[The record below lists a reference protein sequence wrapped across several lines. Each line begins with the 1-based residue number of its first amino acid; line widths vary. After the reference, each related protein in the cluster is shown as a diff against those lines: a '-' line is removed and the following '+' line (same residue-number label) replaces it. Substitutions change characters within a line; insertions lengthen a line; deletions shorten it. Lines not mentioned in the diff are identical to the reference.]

1 MKRINYGDLEA
12 FVAIARTGSFR
23 KAAAERGISGPAM
36 SQALRNIE
44 EQLGVRLLNRTTRS
58 IALTEAGEALLAQ
71 VSEAFNDIGEAIER
85 VQSLRG
91 EVAGRVR
98 INAPAPA
105 IKFILAPLVADFLK
119 LYPAVSI
126 ELISDASFVDMV
138 SKGFDAGVRFGSDI
152 PRDMIAIPIG
162 VPLQYVV
169 IGSPGYL
176 KQRGIPQHPQ
186 ELMDHDCI
194 LFRFPGGSIFEWSF
208 RKGKEEF
215 SLTPEGRYIV
225 NDAHLM
231 VSAACADVGL
241 ARVLVDYAQA
251 ELNEGKLMTLLE
263 DWTPPINQWSLYFP
277 SRRQMP
283 AALRAFVDF
292 VKTHST
298 DKASDLT
305 NVI

>member
-1 MKRINYGDLEA
+1 M
-12 FVAIARTGSFR
+12 
-23 KAAAERGISGPAM
+23 
-36 SQALRNIE
+36 
-44 EQLGVRLLNRTTRS
+44 
-58 IALTEAGEALLAQ
+58 
-71 VSEAFNDIGEAIER
+71 
-85 VQSLRG
+85 
-91 EVAGRVR
+91 
-98 INAPAPA
+98 
-105 IKFILAPLVADFLK
+105 
-119 LYPAVSI
+119 
-126 ELISDASFVDMV
+126 
-138 SKGFDAGVRFGSDI
+138 
-152 PRDMIAIPIG
+152 
-162 VPLQYVV
+162 
-169 IGSPGYL
+169 
-176 KQRGIPQHPQ
+176 
-186 ELMDHDCI
+186 
-194 LFRFPGGSIFEWSF
+194 
-208 RKGKEEF
+208 
-215 SLTPEGRYIV
+215 TPEGRYIV